1 MLTPWEI
8 KKKEYLPPLLMVKM
22 NLIGAFSLIKILL
35 SNLGTIKEVKNKEG
49 KNIYIRPKP
58 TYVIPKYYKEMKFC
72 NSNEKY
78 LRPTLY
84 CNCQAPEIIALA
96 NELGAYKKSDLEFA
110 QSAFEFAKRK
120 IILEFVPLDGVEETL
135 KRGTGTCLH
144 KISVFIALCRA
155 AGIKARYKFF
165 ALTMLDE
172 WMETPLENAPLMRQW
187 YNVMGY
193 FLLHGEG
200 EVFIDGKWIPG
211 DVGAEPDRQASAWL
225 PITKL
230 GEDSIGIWF
239 FAVPGTIIQRESIP
253 LGLRLPSKILM
264 ERLVPNSVAGLN
276 RGILQQIEKGK
287 KIIAEMGGEEAYDKL
302 AREKRAKSMPMASLT
317 EKTDKIIF
325 ED

>member
-1 MLTPWEI
+1 MFTPWEI
-8 KKKEYLPPLLMVKM
+8 KKKEYLPPMLMVKM
-22 NLIGAFSLIKILL
+22 NLFGAFSLVKILL
-35 SNLGTIKEVKNKEG
+35 LNLGTIKEVKNQEK

-58 TYVIPKYYKEMKFC
+58 TYIIPKYEKDMKFC
-72 NSNEKY
+72 NSDEKY

-84 CNCQAPEIIALA
+84 CNSHVPEIIALA
-96 NELGAYKKSDLEFA
+96 NELGAYKKSDYEFA

-120 IILEFVPLDGVEETL
+120 IILEFVPLDGVEQTL
-135 KRGTGTCLH
+135 QRGTGTCLH

-253 LGLRLPSKILM
+253 LGLGFPSKILM
-264 ERLVPNSVAGLN
+264 EKLVPNSVAGLN

-287 KIIAEMGGEEAYDKL
+287 KIIAKVGGEEAYNKL
-302 AREKRAKSMPMASLT
+302 AREKRAKSTPMPSI
-317 EKTDKIIF
+317 EKKSNNIIF